1 MLFVVVRI
9 VQIIDMFGKYI
20 IIVIPRGVTA
30 DCFHISRQTH
40 CMEFWECENRMRTH
54 SSLMTVI
61 VASDVCILFIPCL
74 MISCEVCIYKNHV
87 HRDEMFDK
95 IHETTTL
102 SSSNKYYNN
111 NNSNKD

>member
-61 VASDVCILFIPCL
+61 VASDVCI
-74 MISCEVCIYKNHV
+74 YKNHV

-111 NNSNKD
+111 NNSNKG